1 MYGILERENA
11 MAYIR
16 KKRGKWVVEIQKR
29 GYPRVS
35 KSFVDI
41 KTARKFGREIE
52 SQMERNVFEDYSGAR
67 GTSLREVLVRYRD
80 EKTVNKKSVKEET
93 NTINYLINHKIAL
106 NSLMTLK
113 SHHIH
118 KLMRELSVSRKP
130 STVNKYVQL
139 ICHAWRVAKREWGIN
154 LPAQNPCDFVTKYKV
169 RDARDRVLDI
179 DENQRLLQSCEE
191 QDNAPNSTGENSPN
205 KQRLRFLKD
214 IVMFAYQTGARQGEI
229 LKLKRSHINFEKRM
243 CTFYDTKNEEDR
255 TIPLADATLEILKKY
270 RFGPYVFNTNDSR
283 LRKWFRRAT
292 KDAMIDNFRFHDL
305 RACFCTN
312 ALLSGMSIAEVS
324 ALSGHKD
331 WSQLKRYTR
340 IKPED
345 LLVKINNV
353 IRLNKAVS

>member
-67 GTSLREVLVRYRD
+67 GTSLREDLIRNRE

-179 DENQRLLQSCEE
+179 DEYQRLLQSCEE

-205 KQRLRFLKD
+205 KQRLSF
-214 IVMFAYQTGARQGEI
+214 
-229 LKLKRSHINFEKRM
+229 LKRSHINFEKRL

-255 TIPLADATLEILKKY
+255 TIPLADATLDILKKY
-270 RFGPYVFNTNDSR
+270 RFGPYVFNTNSSR

>member
-1 MYGILERENA
+1 M
-11 MAYIR
+11 
-16 KKRGKWVVEIQKR
+16 
-29 GYPRVS
+29 
-35 KSFVDI
+35 
-41 KTARKFGREIE
+41 
-52 SQMERNVFEDYSGAR
+52 
-67 GTSLREVLVRYRD
+67 
-80 EKTVNKKSVKEET
+80 
-93 NTINYLINHKIAL
+93 
-106 NSLMTLK
+106 
-113 SHHIH
+113 
-118 KLMRELSVSRKP
+118 
-130 STVNKYVQL
+130 
-139 ICHAWRVAKREWGIN
+139 
-154 LPAQNPCDFVTKYKV
+154 

-179 DENQRLLQSCEE
+179 DEYQRLLQSCEE
-191 QDNAPNSTGENSPN
+191 QDNAPKTVGENSPN

-229 LKLKRSHINFEKRM
+229 LKLKRSHINFEKKL

-255 TIPLADATLEILKKY
+255 TIPLADATLDILKKY